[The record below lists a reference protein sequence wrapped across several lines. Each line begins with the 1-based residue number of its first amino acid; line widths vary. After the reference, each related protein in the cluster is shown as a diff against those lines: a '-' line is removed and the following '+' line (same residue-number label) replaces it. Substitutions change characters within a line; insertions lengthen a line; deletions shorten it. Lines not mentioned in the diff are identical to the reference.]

1 MKKIT
6 AIILTLLIV
15 TNLTSCEEKQNQ
27 TTAKIT
33 ELTASQSV
41 KQEIKMAVEEKQV
54 YSKPIEDSSN
64 QNQTLKA
71 DQEKSDLLPKVED
84 SFEEKQTQQCESE
97 ISQVETFK
105 EEIPRPLKELEEE
118 VVMLL
123 NVEREK
129 AGVKPFETE
138 LTYYDLVLIRTKE
151 CEEYWS
157 HTRPNGEAW
166 HNLYYNNPKIK
177 DIKLIGENLGK
188 NFSTAQIIVEALMNS
203 ECHRNNILN
212 PNFTHVCV
220 AIIEMKPNQKYP
232 NKTLY
237 AMAQHF
243 YFKEEL

>member
-1 MKKIT
+1 MKQIK

-15 TNLTSCEEKQNQ
+15 INLTSCEEEQNQ
-27 TTAKIT
+27 TTAKTT
-33 ELTASQSV
+33 EIIASQSV
-41 KQEIKMAVEEKQV
+41 KQNVMAENKEESI
-54 YSKPIEDSSN
+54 SKPLEDSSN
-64 QNQTLKA
+64 QMQRVA
-71 DQEKSDLLPKVED
+71 AEQEKRELLSKA
-84 SFEEKQTQQCESE
+84 EESSKEEQPQQCESE
-97 ISQVETFK
+97 ISQVETPQ
-105 EEIPRPLKELEEE
+105 EEFHRPLKEIEEE
-118 VVMLL
+118 VIMLL
-123 NVEREK
+123 NAEREK
-129 AGVKPFETE
+129 AGLKPFETE
-138 LTYYDLVLIRTKE
+138 LTYYDLVLIRTRE

-203 ECHRNNILN
+203 EAHRNNILN

-220 AIIEMKPNQKYP
+220 AIIEMKPNEKYP

>member
-41 KQEIKMAVEEKQV
+41 KQEVKAQNSEEAIL
-54 YSKPIEDSSN
+54 KPLEDSSN
-64 QNQTLKA
+64 QSQTVA
-71 DQEKSDLLPKVED
+71 ATQEKRELLPKAEE
-84 SFEEKQTQQCESE
+84 SFQEEQPQQRESE
-97 ISQVETFK
+97 ISQVETVEK
-105 EEIPRPLKELEEE
+105 EIPRPLKELEEE

-188 NFSTAQIIVEALMNS
+188 SFSTAQIIVEALMNS

-220 AIIEMKPNQKYP
+220 AIIEMKPNEKYP

>member
-1 MKKIT
+1 MRKII

-15 TNLTSCEEKQNQ
+15 ANLTSCEEKQNTPK
-27 TTAKIT
+27 TTEIDKSPSA
-33 ELTASQSV
+33 

-64 QNQTLKA
+64 QNQTVAA

-84 SFEEKQTQQCESE
+84 SFEEKQTQSCESE
-97 ISQVETFK
+97 ISQVETVEK
-105 EEIPRPLKELEEE
+105 EIPRPLKELEEE

-123 NVEREK
+123 NAEREK

-138 LTYYDLVLIRTKE
+138 LTYYDLVLLRAKE

-166 HNLYYNNPKIK
+166 HNLYYSNPKIK

-188 NFSTAQIIVEALMNS
+188 SFSTAQIIVEALMNS
-203 ECHRNNILN
+203 EAHRNNILN
-212 PNFTHVCV
+212 PKFTHVCIAV
-220 AIIEMKPNQKYP
+220 IEMKPNQAYP
-232 NKTLY
+232 NKSLY

-243 YFKEEL
+243 YLKEEL